1 MRMKMLLASAAL
13 AGAMSMAGVA
23 SAAVTVWN
31 FSGAVADGNG
41 DATATITSSAGSL
54 SIALTNNQV
63 NPISDGREISGLSI
77 TLSGVPTALSLFSS
91 SGTLINIDK
100 KTHAVTSD
108 PGPIDH
114 WGAGVNGS
122 GVIFLEAAGSFAPG
136 GQPHDLIIGMGP
148 YTNANASI
156 SGKNPHIQ
164 GTGTFVLNFTL
175 PGAYTVTGVNI
186 AFGTSG
192 TDFHKATCDRG
203 CDGGGGGQ
211 GGVPEPATWAMMIM
225 GFGGVGALMRR
236 RRTVFG

>member
-1 MRMKMLLASAAL
+1 MTKTMLGLAAAASVL
-13 AGAMSMAGVA
+13 ALSTAAN
-23 SAAVTVWN
+23 AAVTVWN

-41 DATATITSSAGSL
+41 DATATITTAINSL
-54 SIALTNNQV
+54 TVALTDNQI
-63 NPISDGREISGLSI
+63 NEISDGREISGISI

-100 KTHAVTSD
+100 KTHAAT
-108 PGPIDH
+108 PAAGTIDH
-114 WGAGVNGS
+114 WGAGVSS
-122 GVIFLEAAGSFAPG
+122 GVIFLETAGAFAKP
-136 GQPHDLIIGMGP
+136 GQPHDLIIGPGP
-148 YTNANASI
+148 YTNSNASI

-175 PGAYTVTGVNI
+175 PGDYTVTGVNI

-211 GGVPEPATWAMMIM
+211 GGVPEPATWAMMIL
-225 GFGGVGALMRR
+225 GFGAAGTVLRR
-236 RRTVFG
+236 RRAYAL